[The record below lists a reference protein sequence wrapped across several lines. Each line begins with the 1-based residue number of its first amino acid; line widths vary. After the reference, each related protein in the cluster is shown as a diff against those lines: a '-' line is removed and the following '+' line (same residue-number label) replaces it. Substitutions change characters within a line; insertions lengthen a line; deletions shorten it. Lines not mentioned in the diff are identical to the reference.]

1 MSDRAVGSTGNRATI
16 RIYTASGVPAPAL
29 ALHSNGTAI
38 QYKPEGGTP
47 VTITLTGSPTPNYVD
62 RNDGYY
68 EVNVPD
74 AAYTS
79 AVPRLTIGG
88 SLAGH
93 VIIEAI
99 HQVRAPYLTDKTG
112 YSLVTPPPTA
122 AAVADAVW
130 DEPYNQHTTAGTFG
144 KLMDILRK
152 SNTVIEGTIL
162 ASPTPTTTTFRISG
176 ADYPTGA
183 LEHSVLWLN
192 SGNANEQNSPIVT
205 TTNNGDGTLS
215 IVLEEALTVA
225 PIAGDTVL
233 IDPTSHVHAISDI
246 VSGVW
251 SALVSGL
258 NVVGSTGEVV
268 KALASMLEFVS
279 GAWRW
284 VANSLSQAPTGGGGD
299 GIYARTFAVSSPS
312 GAVSGVAISVVGTSI
327 RVVTGTD
334 GSAAVNLDT
343 GTYTI
348 RFGVPPGFAQ
358 QADLT
363 LAVSASGSTSVSLTP
378 VSIPAPPSANSCLL
392 SVYVRNQ
399 STEPADGIT
408 VTARLPKGWDVQGN
422 TFNLNE
428 IVSDATDSAG
438 LAQLYLMRSTKYEL
452 SFSRANGTIAK
463 IPIETPDAATANLS
477 QVYTG

>member
-1 MSDRAVGSTGNRATI
+1 MQRNKAGQAVGAQMIDKATGDPFTGQVTVYI
-16 RIYTASGVPAPAL
+16 TL
-29 ALHSNGTAI
+29 ANGTQAI
-38 QYKPEGGTP
+38 GSVGSGIAAHKGKGYHVYAPSQAETDSNHLGYTFEGTGAIT
-47 VTITLTGSPTPNYVD
+47 VTVQAIPSSEVWDVD
-62 RNDGYY
+62 
-68 EVNVPD
+68 
-74 AAYTS
+74 
-79 AVPRLTIGG
+79 
-88 SLAGH
+88 
-93 VIIEAI
+93 
-99 HQVRAPYLTDKTG
+99 
-112 YSLVTPPPTA
+112 YSL
-122 AAVADAVW
+122 
-130 DEPYNQHTTAGTFG
+130 HKIAGTFG
-144 KLMDILRK
+144 KLMDTLRK

-183 LEHSVLWLN
+183 LEHAVLWM
-192 SGNANEQNSPIVT
+192 STGTSAEQNSPILT
-205 TTNNGDGTLS
+205 TVNNGDGTLT
-215 IVLEEALTVA
+215 ITLEEALTVA
-225 PIAGDTVL
+225 PVAGDVVL
-233 IDPTSHVHAISDI
+233 IDPTSHVHAIVDI

-251 SALVSGL
+251 SALTSGF
-258 NVVGSTGEVV
+258 NVNGSAGEVV

-299 GIYARTFAVSSPS
+299 GIYARTFVVSSPS
-312 GAVSGVAISVVGTSI
+312 GAVSGVSVSVVGTSI
-327 RVVTGTD
+327 RVVTDTSGTT
-334 GSAAVNLDT
+334 AVNLDA

-378 VSIPAPPSANSCLL
+378 VSVPAPPSANSCLL

-399 STEPADGIT
+399 STEPAGNIT
-408 VTARLPKGWDVQGN
+408 VQARLPKGWDVQVN
-422 TFNLNE
+422 TFAVNE
-428 IVSDATDSAG
+428 IVTDVTDSAG

-452 SFSRANGTIAK
+452 SFSRTNGTIAK